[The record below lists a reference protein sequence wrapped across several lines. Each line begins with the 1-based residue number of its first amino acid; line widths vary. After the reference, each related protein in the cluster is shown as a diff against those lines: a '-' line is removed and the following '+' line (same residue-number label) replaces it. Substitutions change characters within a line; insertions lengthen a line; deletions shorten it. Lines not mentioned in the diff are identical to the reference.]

1 MNAKGNVKLEYLG
14 DFSVPWGVRFENGEL
29 RSIAEVRIF
38 SKDSDR
44 PAVCLS
50 EWISH
55 ENVEEVPKILA
66 RPKKKFANNA
76 GKAYVL
82 VESSGRSIL
91 CIPEKDA
98 EMEDMDSR
106 SYSYDWKGIAV
117 SRHRCYRIGFISAV
131 MGDEGVR
138 LDEKRRSLEK
148 ALSEAAEDLRRWRTE
163 DGGQEFERLMKRAD
177 MLRRE
182 LMAEEERFRNPDKA
196 SGRIIEVKK
205 PFIGA
210 EYVSAGSLFDI
221 MEREFEAAAKRI
233 IRMNEACFS
242 PDSCY
247 RNDFEA
253 MKTRLEKELEYFTRF
268 RVFFQ
273 TISDEEYRRPLSVL
287 MSIAYGHDSKETEFA
302 ERCEEVLDTYQKM
315 KQTETAE
322 ECRKAFESHRESHR
336 ESHQAEKRLRQMLWH
351 S

>member
-29 RSIAEVRIF
+29 KSIAEVRIF

-44 PAVCLS
+44 PIVCLS

-82 VESSGRSIL
+82 VESSGSSIL

-98 EMEDMDSR
+98 EMEDMDSY
-106 SYSYDWKGIAV
+106 SYGYDWKGVAV
-117 SRHRCYRIGFISAV
+117 SRHKCYRIGFISAV

-163 DGGQEFERLMKRAD
+163 DGGQEFERRMRRAD
-177 MLRRE
+177 MLRKE
-182 LMAEEERFRNPDKA
+182 LIKEEERFRNPDKA
-196 SGRIIEVKK
+196 SSRIIEVKK

-273 TISDEEYRRPLSVL
+273 TVSDEEYRRPLSVL
-287 MSIAYGHDSKETEFA
+287 MSIAYGHDSKETGLA
-302 ERCEEVLDTYQKM
+302 ERCEEVLDVYRSQ
-315 KQTETAE
+315 
-322 ECRKAFESHRESHR
+322 
-336 ESHQAEKRLRQMLWH
+336 LLWH